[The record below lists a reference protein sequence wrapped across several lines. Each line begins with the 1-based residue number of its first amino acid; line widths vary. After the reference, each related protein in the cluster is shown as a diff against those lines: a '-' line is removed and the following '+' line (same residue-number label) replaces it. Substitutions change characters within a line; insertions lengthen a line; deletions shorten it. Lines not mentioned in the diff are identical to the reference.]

1 MAEDRKI
8 SIAIPTYN
16 RSDMTINAFL
26 SVYDDK
32 RVAEIVIV
40 DDESDLGM
48 FNKLKDVCDYLPKVT
63 VPLSI
68 QFGLKV
74 PHEIST

>member
-40 DDESDLGM
+40 DDVS
-48 FNKLKDVCDYLPKVT
+48 
-63 VPLSI
+63 
-68 QFGLKV
+68 
-74 PHEIST
+74 